1 MASTTDETREEE
13 FTRPWKTWKSPHAV
27 EDRQGDQQDEEQDD
41 DEKHDVARLVREV
54 MVMIVMMVEVPAFW
68 LGF

>member
-1 MASTTDETREEE
+1 MRREGKSS
-13 FTRPWKTWKSPHAV
+13 RDLGNPGKSPHAV

-54 MVMIVMMVEVPAFW
+54 VVMIVMMVEVPAFW